1 MENRELQMEDSGRS
15 TRFLQARAALKQQG
29 MPLGEAHLYFG
40 YRNEADFIY
49 RGELEQY
56 EREGI
61 VTLHTAFSR
70 APGVS
75 KTYVQHLMN
84 AAPLNSFL
92 CLPAKGG
99 FIFAGTAA
107 MLRLIAYT
115 AASQFLEPRGWD
127 AAVLGKS
134 YESG

>member
-1 MENRELQMEDSGRS
+1 MENRELQMADSGRS
-15 TRFLQARAALKQQG
+15 RRFLQARAALKQQG

-40 YRNEADFIY
+40 CRNEADFIY

-75 KTYVQHLMN
+75 KTYVQHLIERS
-84 AAPLNSFL
+84 AAELISML
-92 CLPAKGG
+92 TGQGRLYICGDGGHAKIDRIYSSIPISRTERLG
-99 FIFAGTAA
+99 
-107 MLRLIAYT
+107 MLL
-115 AASQFLEPRGWD
+115 S
-127 AAVLGKS
+127 
-134 YESG
+134 